1 MGRNMPKILVVEDE
15 EIVRSNISEILK
27 AEEFEVAEAE
37 NGIQAIKELSKFY
50 PDLIL
55 SDIMMPGMDGYELVN
70 YVQGNP
76 LTSSIPIILLTAR
89 AESSDMRRGMQFGA
103 DDYITK
109 PFKANDLVQAVR
121 TRLTKQANFN
131 KKFEE
136 LKSNISMY
144 IPHELRTPL
153 VSILG
158 FADLI
163 IASLDDLDK
172 EEIKQMALKV
182 KSSGLRLYERVE
194 KFLYF
199 AELELEKTSNHK
211 EDDFQISEVYVK
223 NLSATRF
230 KDKKLE
236 STSYDL
242 EEADLNISQD
252 YCARILI
259 ELIDNAL
266 KFSQEKK
273 EIKITGYVKNDEYFL
288 TVEDSGIGFS
298 DEQIKQISAF
308 KQFDREEYQQEGNGL
323 GLAIVTNILKLLGG
337 RLEIESANSEPT
349 KVSAVIPL
357 RSK

>member
-1 MGRNMPKILVVEDE
+1 MAKILVVEDE
-15 EIVRSNISEILK
+15 EIVRCNISEILK

-37 NGIQAIKELSKFY
+37 NGIQAIQELSKFY

-172 EEIKQMALKV
+172 EEIRQMALKV

-199 AELELEKTSNHK
+199 AELELEKTSNHF
-211 EDDFQISEVYVK
+211 DDNFSISEMYVK
-223 NLSATRF
+223 NMIATRF
-230 KDKKLE
+230 KEKSIDSVQYDVEE
-236 STSYDL
+236 SSL
-242 EEADLNISQD
+242 KISQD
-252 YCARILI
+252 YCARIII
-259 ELIDNAL
+259 ELFDNAL
-266 KFSQEKK
+266 KFSHDNK
-273 EIKITGYVKNDEYFL
+273 EIKITGYKNNNEYIFSI
-288 TVEDSGIGFS
+288 EDNGIGIS
-298 DEQIKQISAF
+298 EQQIKQISAF

-323 GLAIVTNILKLLGG
+323 GLAIVTNILKLIGG
-337 RLEIESANSEPT
+337 RLEIKSEPSISSKVSVIIPLHSAN
-349 KVSAVIPL
+349 
-357 RSK
+357 

>member
-1 MGRNMPKILVVEDE
+1 MPKILVVEDE